1 MLTSKGYRKKCKR
14 FVAPGYPHAV
24 TFTCYKSLP
33 LFNHDAACKMM
44 VDSISS
50 SRDSLHFDLW
60 AWVIM
65 PRHVHLLLLPPPEI
79 ETVSPILKA
88 IKQSMSRKYINQ
100 HRCSPHILDEIKTG
114 KSNPKYR
121 FWQPGGGHDRII
133 YGDIEL
139 SNWVD
144 YIHNNPVKA
153 GYVDDPTKWTWSS
166 ARAWLLDDESM
177 ITIDRESIPN
187 LAI

>member
-1 MLTSKGYRKKCKR
+1 
-14 FVAPGYPHAV
+14 
-24 TFTCYKSLP
+24 
-33 LFNHDAACKMM
+33 MM